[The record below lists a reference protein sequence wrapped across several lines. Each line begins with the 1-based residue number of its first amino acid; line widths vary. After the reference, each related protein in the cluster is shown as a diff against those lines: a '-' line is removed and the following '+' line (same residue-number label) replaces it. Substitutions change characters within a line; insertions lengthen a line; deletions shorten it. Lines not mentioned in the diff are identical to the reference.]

1 MWVSWHQK
9 LLYEG
14 TVVQRHVKT
23 SVQSS
28 SSNNLTLYTLAS
40 LCIFSTLFSK
50 FFLSADKEKL
60 FNSHALASTR
70 GEQNVVESRGS
81 AGNNTDHAKPQS
93 IFLLP
98 QYRRQVKRVFQ
109 CVTLAWR
116 VDASS
121 VVCSLI
127 DNGKLADHW
136 DCDIIASC
144 GKIEVNRQR
153 RTGGFSFFA
162 FHLPKAM
169 QANLCISQNIHRPW
183 RDSRQ
188 GLSNQS
194 TNRIEHA

>member
-28 SSNNLTLYTLAS
+28 SSNNLTLDTLAS
-40 LCIFSTLFSK
+40 LCIFSTLFPK
-50 FFLSADKEKL
+50 FFFKCWQGEIIQQSCISFKTWLTKCCRI
-60 FNSHALASTR
+60 TR
-70 GEQNVVESRGS
+70 IS
-81 AGNNTDHAKPQS
+81 HAKPQS

-144 GKIEVNRQR
+144 GKIEVNRQK

-183 RDSRQ
+183 RDSQQ